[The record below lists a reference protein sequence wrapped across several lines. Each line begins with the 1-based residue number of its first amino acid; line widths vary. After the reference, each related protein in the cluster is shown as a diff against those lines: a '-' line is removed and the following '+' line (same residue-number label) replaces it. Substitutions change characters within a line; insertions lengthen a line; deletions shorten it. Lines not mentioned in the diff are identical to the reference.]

1 MSEPANPYWSEEV
14 ETNYHTPPGTF
25 TKNAQNVVEILLQG
39 ADDNPELA
47 LRRLI
52 FYMNRAG
59 EKMENATQLNI
70 AKEQLENLIKTR
82 KLRS

>member
-1 MSEPANPYWSEEV
+1 MSEPANHYWSEEV
-14 ETNYHTPPGTF
+14 ETTYHTPPGTF

-47 LRRLI
+47 LRRLV
-52 FYMNRAG
+52 FYINRAG
-59 EKMENATQLNI
+59 EKLENTHQLSI
-70 AKEQLENLIKTR
+70 AKELLENLIKTR